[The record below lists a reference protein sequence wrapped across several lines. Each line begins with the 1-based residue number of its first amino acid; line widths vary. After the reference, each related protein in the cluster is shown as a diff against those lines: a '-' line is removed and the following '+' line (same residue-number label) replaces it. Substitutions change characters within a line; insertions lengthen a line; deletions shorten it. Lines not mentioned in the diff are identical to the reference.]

1 MAGGLPYPREIMS
14 SITFTHPDSGK
25 VNWPRVGMYLKRAWP
40 LYVMLVPALVALA
53 VFNYGPM
60 YGVVIAFQ
68 NYNPGLGFNH
78 SPWVGLKNFNFL
90 FHLPQFKLLIRNT
103 LVIAVSKIVC
113 LQVCAIVLALLLNEI
128 RSFYFKRVIN
138 TILYLPYFLSWVV
151 LGGILLD
158 MMSANGLI
166 GQALKQFDINS
177 FIFLGNANV
186 FPYTVVA
193 THIWKEV
200 GFAVIVYLATLTGID
215 PSLQEAAAVDGANRW
230 QRIWNITLPSILP
243 TVILIACLNL
253 GSVLDAGFDQ
263 IINLYNPSVY
273 ATGDILDTY
282 VYRAGLISAKYS
294 LAGAVGLFKS
304 TIGLFLILTSYWL
317 ANKFAGFRVF

>member
-1 MAGGLPYPREIMS
+1 MTSVPSMERKRMS
-14 SITFTHPDSGK
+14 KSRLSAYFYRT
-25 VNWPRVGMYLKRAWP
+25 WP
-40 LYVMLVPALVALA
+40 LYFMVIPALVLLII
-53 VFNYGPM
+53 FNYGPM
-60 YGVVIAFQ
+60 YGVIIAFQ
-68 NYNPGLGFNH
+68 NYNPGLGFTG

-103 LVIAVSKIVC
+103 LVIAVSKILS
-113 LQVCAIVLALLLNEI
+113 LQLCAIALALILNEV
-128 RSFYFKRVIN
+128 RSFLFKRVIN

-158 MMSANGLI
+158 MLSANGLI
-166 GQALKQFDINS
+166 GQLLKQYNINS
-177 FIFLGNANV
+177 FIFLGDAKV
-186 FPYTVVA
+186 FPVTVVV
-193 THIWKEV
+193 THIWKDV
-200 GFAVIVYLATLTGID
+200 GFAVIVYLAALTGID
-215 PSLQEAAAVDGANRW
+215 PALQEAAAVDGANRW
-230 QRIWNITLPSILP
+230 QRIWHITLPGILP
-243 TVILIACLNL
+243 TIILIACLNL

-263 IINLYNPSVY
+263 LINLYNPSVY

-294 LAGAVGLFKS
+294 LAAAVGLFKS

>member
-1 MAGGLPYPREIMS
+1 MASISSVQPYGSDRKASARFATYM
-14 SITFTHPDSGK
+14 
-25 VNWPRVGMYLKRAWP
+25 KRAWP
-40 LYVMLVPALVALA
+40 LYIMVVPALVALII
-53 VFNYGPM
+53 FNYGPM

-78 SPWVGLKNFNFL
+78 SPWVGLKNLNFL

-103 LVIAVSKIVC
+103 IVIAVGKIIS
-113 LQVCAIVLALLLNEI
+113 LQLCAIALALLLNEI

-158 MMSANGLI
+158 MMAANGLI
-166 GQALKQFDINS
+166 GQLLKQYNINS
-177 FIFLGNANV
+177 FIFLGNSSV
-186 FPYTVVA
+186 FPYTVIG
-193 THIWKEV
+193 TNIWKDV
-200 GFAVIVYLATLTGID
+200 GFSVIVYLAALTGID
-215 PSLQEAAAVDGANRW
+215 PSLQEAAAVDGASRW
-230 QRIWNITLPSILP
+230 QRILNITLPGILP
-243 TVILIACLNL
+243 TIILIACLNL

-263 IINLYNPSVY
+263 VINLYNPSVY

-282 VYRAGLISAKYS
+282 VYRSGLISAKYS

-317 ANKFAGFRVF
+317 ASKFAGFKVF

>member
-1 MAGGLPYPREIMS
+1 MASIS
-14 SITFTHPDSGK
+14 STPTYGNK
-25 VNWPRVGMYLKRAWP
+25 VNWPRVMNYLKRAWP
-40 LYVMLVPALVALA
+40 LYIMLVPALVALA
-53 VFNYGPM
+53 IFNYGPM

-78 SPWVGLKNFNFL
+78 SPWVGLKNFDFL

-103 LVIAVSKIVC
+103 LVLAVSKIIS
-113 LQVCAIVLALLLNEI
+113 LQVCAITLALILNEV

-138 TILYLPYFLSWVV
+138 IILYLPYFLSWVV

-158 MMSANGLI
+158 MMAANGLI
-166 GQALKQFDINS
+166 GQALNRINVNS
-177 FIFLGNANV
+177 FIFLGNADV
-186 FPYTVVA
+186 FPFTVVF
-193 THIWKEV
+193 THIWKDV

-215 PSLQEAAAVDGANRW
+215 PALQEAAAVDGANRW
-230 QRIWNITLPSILP
+230 QRIWHITLPSILP
-243 TVILIACLNL
+243 TIILIACLNL

-304 TIGLFLILTSYWL
+304 SIGMVLILISYWL